1 MKRFLRGLALFVVM
15 GLIFGLVGTL
25 GMGSAFA
32 SSDTYVF
39 KLAIEMPERH
49 PYWMGATKFNELLQE
64 KTGGRVK
71 IDIYPSGQLGTQK
84 DTAEAVAMGAL
95 EFSLVSGAVLER
107 YDPRAEVVQ
116 LPFVFRDLDH
126 AHKTMFGDFGKK
138 MGSWFEAKGIMVPS
152 FLLNGPKH
160 VTSTMEI
167 GSPADMKG
175 IKLRTQQAPTMIEFG
190 KALGCVVSPMPYG
203 EVYTALQLNTVD
215 AEVQCVANVLFD
227 KHYEVA
233 KNMNDVTLFVYL
245 EPLLMSKKVYD
256 GLPKDI
262 QEAILECAVEAA
274 DWQWNYYRSNMHET
288 FIPELTKLGV
298 KFNAGDAAEWKKALE
313 DAGYYNKFE
322 QHKPLMDEIAEVK

>member
-107 YDPRAEVVQ
+107 YDPRAEVVRWTLLAN
-116 LPFVFRDLDH
+116 LPEKR
-126 AHKTMFGDFGKK
+126 
-138 MGSWFEAKGIMVPS
+138 
-152 FLLNGPKH
+152 
-160 VTSTMEI
+160 
-167 GSPADMKG
+167 
-175 IKLRTQQAPTMIEFG
+175 
-190 KALGCVVSPMPYG
+190 
-203 EVYTALQLNTVD
+203 
-215 AEVQCVANVLFD
+215 
-227 KHYEVA
+227 
-233 KNMNDVTLFVYL
+233 
-245 EPLLMSKKVYD
+245 
-256 GLPKDI
+256 
-262 QEAILECAVEAA
+262 
-274 DWQWNYYRSNMHET
+274 
-288 FIPELTKLGV
+288 
-298 KFNAGDAAEWKKALE
+298 
-313 DAGYYNKFE
+313 
-322 QHKPLMDEIAEVK
+322 